1 MILNLED
8 QSAKMASTRE
18 WITFFQDARIPR
30 SAAAQYAMTFTENRI
45 SMDMLMDLNKVRAYY
60 VYICIVRDKFLFGIE
75 FYNITSNLKFRN
87 LLNQEYL
94 KDMGITVL
102 GDIIAILK
110 HAKEVQSRLTTDRAF
125 NQSSKQDKI
134 PVLNEKQHIPVQKT
148 LSSERDITTLASRNT
163 KVAKLNKI
171 DEKSMDDEASKQK
184 KT

>member
-1 MILNLED
+1 
-8 QSAKMASTRE
+8 
-18 WITFFQDARIPR
+18 
-30 SAAAQYAMTFTENRI
+30 
-45 SMDMLMDLNKVRAYY
+45 
-60 VYICIVRDKFLFGIE
+60 
-75 FYNITSNLKFRN
+75 
-87 LLNQEYL
+87 
-94 KDMGITVL
+94 MGITVL

-134 PVLNEKQHIPVQKT
+134 PVLNEKQPIPVQKT

-163 KVAKLNKI
+163 KVTKLNKI

>member
-1 MILNLED
+1 
-8 QSAKMASTRE
+8 
-18 WITFFQDARIPR
+18 
-30 SAAAQYAMTFTENRI
+30 
-45 SMDMLMDLNKVRAYY
+45 
-60 VYICIVRDKFLFGIE
+60 
-75 FYNITSNLKFRN
+75 
-87 LLNQEYL
+87 
-94 KDMGITVL
+94 MGITVL

-148 LSSERDITTLASRNT
+148 LSSERDITTLASRNAKVT
-163 KVAKLNKI
+163 KINKI